1 MKLTTCTYYALAA
14 SLLTLATAPPVLAQS
29 AAPDGPTKVKTKHK
43 RGQEAAPTASV
54 VSAAAPTL
62 TDYSLPYAAS
72 ITPAGLKADLD
83 VLASD
88 AYEGRETGKKG
99 QKMAADYIAK
109 AFAADGLVG
118 PVPGSDNPYLQHFTM
133 NRVPI
138 DPASTMQ
145 VGGKTYTLGKDF
157 YVLVPG
163 SFAGS
168 PLTVKPV
175 FVGYG
180 IKEDKYSDLATA
192 PAVGSDLVVLLG
204 QPLNKAG
211 QPLLGPAS
219 PYGGSGLRA
228 LGARTAFM
236 IPLQP
241 HAVFLIAP
249 TAAQFGQAPKEL
261 AQVLGREQ
269 LAFADQPAP
278 AGACIVLVSPAL
290 GAALLGTTPSGL
302 TQYEKGVAA
311 AGKPIASGFKPAAA
325 SVRLKQKKE
334 PFTTENVLGY
344 LEGTDKKDEV
354 VVLSAHYDHLGIK
367 NGVVYNGADDDG
379 SGTVSVLAMA
389 RAFVQAKKDGHGPRR
404 SILFLANVGEEEGL
418 LGSQYYTD
426 HPVFPLA
433 NTVTDL
439 NIDMVGRVDS
449 LHQGKGDY
457 VYLVGD
463 DRLSQEL
470 HTLSEATNQQYN
482 PVALDYKYNDPND
495 PEHIYERSDHYNFA
509 KHNVPII
516 FYTSGLHPQYHQAT
530 DDVELI
536 DFPAMARRDQ
546 LVFHTAW
553 AVANRDQR
561 IMVDEKYRSTG
572 FAPTPADLERYVG
585 TYASA
590 QIPLKITFIKD
601 GTTLKAQATGQPA
614 FALEPVSQG
623 VFKVDQAGLQV
634 QFDPAKPAFT
644 LKQGGK
650 EYPFTKE

>member
-1 MKLTTCTYYALAA
+1 
-14 SLLTLATAPPVLAQS
+14 LLTLAATPVALAQS
-29 AAPDGPTKVKTKHK
+29 ATPDGPTKVKTKHK
-43 RGQEAAPTASV
+43 RGQETAPAATATRV
-54 VSAAAPTL
+54 AAAPTP

-72 ITPAGLKADLD
+72 ITPDGLKQDLS

-99 QKMAADYIAK
+99 QKMAADYLAK

-118 PVPGSDNPYLQHFTM
+118 PVAGSDNPYLQHFSM
-133 NRVPI
+133 NRVSI

-145 VGGKTYTLGKDF
+145 VAGKTYTLGKDF
-157 YVLVPG
+157 YLLVPG
-163 SFAGS
+163 GFAGG
-168 PLTVKPV
+168 PATVKPT

-192 PAVGSDLVVLLG
+192 PAAGSDLVVLLG

-211 QPLLGPAS
+211 QPLLGAAS
-219 PYGGSGLRA
+219 PYGSSGLRA
-228 LGARTAFM
+228 IGARNGFLVSLRPRSVFM
-236 IPLQP
+236 I
-241 HAVFLIAP
+241 AS
-249 TAAQFGQAPKEL
+249 TAAMFAQAPKGFAQQL
-261 AQVLGREQ
+261 ALEQ
-269 LAFADQPAP
+269 LEFADQPAP
-278 AGACIVLVSPAL
+278 SGISAVLVSPAL

-302 TQYEKGVAA
+302 SKYEKGVAA
-311 AGKPIASGFKPAAA
+311 AGKPIASGFKPATA
-325 SVRLKQKKE
+325 SVQLKQKKE

-344 LEGTDKKDEV
+344 LEGGDKKDEV

-389 RAFVQAKKDGHGPRR
+389 RAFTQAKKDGHGPHR
-404 SILFLANVGEEEGL
+404 SILFLANTGEEEGA

-463 DRLSQEL
+463 DRLSTEL

-495 PEHIYERSDHYNFA
+495 PERVYYRSDHYNFA
-509 KHNVPII
+509 KHKVPII
-516 FYTSGLHPQYHQAT
+516 FYYSGMHPQWHQAT
-530 DDVELI
+530 DDVALI

-546 LVFHTAW
+546 LIFHTAW

-561 IMVDEKYRSTG
+561 ILVDEKYRSTG
-572 FAPTPADLERYVG
+572 FVPTPADLDRYVG
-585 TYASA
+585 TYASPG
-590 QIPLKITFIKD
+590 IPLKITFTKE
-601 GTTLKAQATGQPA
+601 GNTLKSQATGQPA
-614 FALEPVSQG
+614 FAMEPVSQG
-623 VFKVDQAGLQV
+623 IFRFDEAGIRV
-634 QFDPAKPAFT
+634 AFDPAKPAFT

-650 EYPFTKE
+650 EYAFTKE